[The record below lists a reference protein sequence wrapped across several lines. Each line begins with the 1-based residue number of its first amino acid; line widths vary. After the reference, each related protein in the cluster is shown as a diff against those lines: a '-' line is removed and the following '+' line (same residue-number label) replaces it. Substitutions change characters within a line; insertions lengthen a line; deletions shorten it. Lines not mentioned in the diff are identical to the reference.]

1 MSQYQLIAFDMD
13 GTLLNSNKQISPETL
28 NAIKRATDAGK
39 TVILCTGRNLAELN
53 AFTEII
59 PGLRYLDCVSGACV
73 YDLKE
78 KKTLYSQ
85 ALDPGIVKKLM
96 EFGMEEG
103 AMIHVLSERSI
114 VQKDQQSHMADF
126 HMGIYQTMFDQI
138 TDKLD
143 AVGNT
148 TAAMGKGFAIGSAA
162 LTALALF
169 VSYANAVNLDA
180 INILAPR
187 VTIGIFIGGML
198 TFLFSAFTMES
209 VSKAAYKMIEEV
221 RRQFREKPGIMK
233 GEEKPDYKSCVAIS
247 TTAALHEMLLPGLMA
262 VIVPVVV
269 GVVLGVDA
277 LGGLLSGSLV
287 TGVLMAIFMSNAG
300 GAWDNAK
307 KYIETGHHGGKGS
320 EAHKAAV
327 VGDTVGD
334 PFKDTSGPSINILIK
349 LMTIVSLVFAP
360 LFLSIGGLL

>member
-138 TDKLD
+138 TDKLENIYNSFCEEPFPVLKLNLYHRD
-143 AVGNT
+143 EASRARTVERIK
-148 TAAMGKGFAIGSAA
+148 AAG
-162 LTALALF
+162 LETALALAESTSLECSDKGIDKG
-169 VSYANAVNLDA
+169 VGLKKLCEHLVLPLEQTIAVGDADNDTMALKTAGLAVAMGNATEPIKA
-180 INILAPR
+180 LA
-187 VTIGIFIGGML
+187 
-198 TFLFSAFTMES
+198 
-209 VSKAAYKMIEEV
+209 
-221 RRQFREKPGIMK
+221 
-233 GEEKPDYKSCVAIS
+233 D
-247 TTAALHEMLLPGLMA
+247 
-262 VIVPVVV
+262 VIVADCDHN
-269 GVVLGVDA
+269 GCAEAIDKY
-277 LGGLLSGSLV
+277 LL
-287 TGVLMAIFMSNAG
+287 A
-300 GAWDNAK
+300 D
-307 KYIETGHHGGKGS
+307 
-320 EAHKAAV
+320 
-327 VGDTVGD
+327 
-334 PFKDTSGPSINILIK
+334 
-349 LMTIVSLVFAP
+349 
-360 LFLSIGGLL
+360 

>member
-138 TDKLD
+138 TDKLENIYNSFCEEPFPVLKLNLYHRD
-143 AVGNT
+143 EASRARTVERIK
-148 TAAMGKGFAIGSAA
+148 AAG
-162 LTALALF
+162 LETALALAESTSLECSDKGF
-169 VSYANAVNLDA
+169 DKGVGLKKLCEHLGLPLEQTIAVGDADNDTMALKTAGLAVAMGNATEPIKA
-180 INILAPR
+180 LA
-187 VTIGIFIGGML
+187 
-198 TFLFSAFTMES
+198 
-209 VSKAAYKMIEEV
+209 
-221 RRQFREKPGIMK
+221 
-233 GEEKPDYKSCVAIS
+233 D
-247 TTAALHEMLLPGLMA
+247 
-262 VIVPVVV
+262 VIVADCDHN
-269 GVVLGVDA
+269 GCAEAIDKY
-277 LGGLLSGSLV
+277 LL
-287 TGVLMAIFMSNAG
+287 A
-300 GAWDNAK
+300 D
-307 KYIETGHHGGKGS
+307 
-320 EAHKAAV
+320 
-327 VGDTVGD
+327 
-334 PFKDTSGPSINILIK
+334 
-349 LMTIVSLVFAP
+349 
-360 LFLSIGGLL
+360 

>member
-138 TDKLD
+138 TDKLENIYNSFCEEPFPVLKLNLYHRD
-143 AVGNT
+143 EASRARTVERIK
-148 TAAMGKGFAIGSAA
+148 AAG
-162 LTALALF
+162 LETALALAESTSLECSAKGIDKG
-169 VSYANAVNLDA
+169 VGLKKLREHLGLPLEQTIAVGDADNDTMALKTAGLAVAMGNATEPIKA
-180 INILAPR
+180 LA
-187 VTIGIFIGGML
+187 
-198 TFLFSAFTMES
+198 
-209 VSKAAYKMIEEV
+209 
-221 RRQFREKPGIMK
+221 
-233 GEEKPDYKSCVAIS
+233 D
-247 TTAALHEMLLPGLMA
+247 
-262 VIVPVVV
+262 VIVADCDHN
-269 GVVLGVDA
+269 GCAEAIDKY
-277 LGGLLSGSLV
+277 LL
-287 TGVLMAIFMSNAG
+287 A
-300 GAWDNAK
+300 D
-307 KYIETGHHGGKGS
+307 
-320 EAHKAAV
+320 
-327 VGDTVGD
+327 
-334 PFKDTSGPSINILIK
+334 
-349 LMTIVSLVFAP
+349 
-360 LFLSIGGLL
+360 

>member
-96 EFGMEEG
+96 KFGMEEG

-138 TDKLD
+138 TDKLENIYNSFCEEPFPVLKLNLYHRD
-143 AVGNT
+143 EASRARTVERIK
-148 TAAMGKGFAIGSAA
+148 AAG
-162 LTALALF
+162 LETALALAESTSLECSAKGIDKG
-169 VSYANAVNLDA
+169 VGLKK
-180 INILAPR
+180 LCEHLGLPLEQ
-187 VTIGIFIGGML
+187 TI
-198 TFLFSAFTMES
+198 A
-209 VSKAAYKMIEEV
+209 
-221 RRQFREKPGIMK
+221 
-233 GEEKPDYKSCVAIS
+233 
-247 TTAALHEMLLPGLMA
+247 
-262 VIVPVVV
+262 
-269 GVVLGVDA
+269 
-277 LGGLLSGSLV
+277 
-287 TGVLMAIFMSNAG
+287 
-300 GAWDNAK
+300 
-307 KYIETGHHGGKGS
+307 
-320 EAHKAAV
+320 
-327 VGDTVGD
+327 VGDAD
-334 PFKDTSGPSINILIK
+334 NDTMALKTAGLAIAMGNATEQLKADSDYITDTNDNDGVAKAIYH
-349 LMTIVSLVFAP
+349 
-360 LFLSIGGLL
+360 FLSL

>member
-138 TDKLD
+138 TDKLENIYNSFCEEPFPVLKLNLYHRD
-143 AVGNT
+143 EASRARTVERIK
-148 TAAMGKGFAIGSAA
+148 AAG
-162 LTALALF
+162 LETALALAESTSLECSDKGIDKG
-169 VSYANAVNLDA
+169 VGLKKLCEHLRLPLEQTIAVGDADNDTMALKTAGLAVAMGNATEPIKA
-180 INILAPR
+180 LA
-187 VTIGIFIGGML
+187 
-198 TFLFSAFTMES
+198 
-209 VSKAAYKMIEEV
+209 
-221 RRQFREKPGIMK
+221 
-233 GEEKPDYKSCVAIS
+233 D
-247 TTAALHEMLLPGLMA
+247 
-262 VIVPVVV
+262 VIVADCDHN
-269 GVVLGVDA
+269 GCAEAIDKY
-277 LGGLLSGSLV
+277 LL
-287 TGVLMAIFMSNAG
+287 A
-300 GAWDNAK
+300 D
-307 KYIETGHHGGKGS
+307 
-320 EAHKAAV
+320 
-327 VGDTVGD
+327 
-334 PFKDTSGPSINILIK
+334 
-349 LMTIVSLVFAP
+349 
-360 LFLSIGGLL
+360 

>member
-85 ALDPGIVKKLM
+85 ALDLGIVKKLM

-114 VQKDQQSHMADF
+114 AQKDQQSHMADF

-138 TDKLD
+138 TDKLENIYNSFCEEPFPVLKLNLYHRD
-143 AVGNT
+143 EASRARTVERIK
-148 TAAMGKGFAIGSAA
+148 AAG
-162 LTALALF
+162 LETALALAESTSLECSAKGIDQD
-169 VSYANAVNLDA
+169 VGLKKLCEHLGLPLEQTIAVGDADNDTMALKTAGLAVAMGNATEPIKA
-180 INILAPR
+180 LA
-187 VTIGIFIGGML
+187 
-198 TFLFSAFTMES
+198 
-209 VSKAAYKMIEEV
+209 
-221 RRQFREKPGIMK
+221 
-233 GEEKPDYKSCVAIS
+233 D
-247 TTAALHEMLLPGLMA
+247 
-262 VIVPVVV
+262 VIVADCDHN
-269 GVVLGVDA
+269 GCAEAIDKY
-277 LGGLLSGSLV
+277 LL
-287 TGVLMAIFMSNAG
+287 A
-300 GAWDNAK
+300 D
-307 KYIETGHHGGKGS
+307 
-320 EAHKAAV
+320 
-327 VGDTVGD
+327 
-334 PFKDTSGPSINILIK
+334 
-349 LMTIVSLVFAP
+349 
-360 LFLSIGGLL
+360 

>member
-138 TDKLD
+138 TDKLENIYNSFCEEPFPVLKLNLYHRD
-143 AVGNT
+143 EASRARTVERIK
-148 TAAMGKGFAIGSAA
+148 AAG
-162 LTALALF
+162 LETALALAESTSLECSAKGIDKG
-169 VSYANAVNLDA
+169 VGLKKLYEHLGLPLEQTIAVGDADNDTMALKTAGLAVAMGNATEPIKA
-180 INILAPR
+180 LA
-187 VTIGIFIGGML
+187 
-198 TFLFSAFTMES
+198 
-209 VSKAAYKMIEEV
+209 
-221 RRQFREKPGIMK
+221 
-233 GEEKPDYKSCVAIS
+233 D
-247 TTAALHEMLLPGLMA
+247 
-262 VIVPVVV
+262 VIVADCDHN
-269 GVVLGVDA
+269 GCAEAIDKY
-277 LGGLLSGSLV
+277 LL
-287 TGVLMAIFMSNAG
+287 A
-300 GAWDNAK
+300 D
-307 KYIETGHHGGKGS
+307 
-320 EAHKAAV
+320 
-327 VGDTVGD
+327 
-334 PFKDTSGPSINILIK
+334 
-349 LMTIVSLVFAP
+349 
-360 LFLSIGGLL
+360 